1 VKINHVDGVLYVWT
15 RYIGSIVH
23 VVTSQFF
30 MRSIAIPNYRL
41 EIRKQFPQKKI
52 RVRGALRQGGKRS
65 EARASSIYTRKEKS
79 TWPLSMQAVYTS
91 KLMVLGLAWHPASNT
106 IISVDDVLYT
116 WQSYFS
122 DNESTTWLW
131 LVTRASRESIHVV
144 ALASRSSAQASE
156 ADAQVLER

>member
-41 EIRKQFPQKKI
+41 GIRKQFPQKKI

-65 EARASSIYTRKEKS
+65 KARASSIYTRKEKS

-91 KLMVLGLAWHPASNT
+91 KLMVLGLAWHPASNA

>member
-1 VKINHVDGVLYVWT
+1 MFGHD
-15 RYIGSIVH
+15 
-23 VVTSQFF
+23 TSVPLCMWLQVNSLCAASLFRITGLKF
-30 MRSIAIPNYRL
+30 ESNSL
-41 EIRKQFPQKKI
+41 KKKI

-91 KLMVLGLAWHPASNT
+91 KLMVLGLAWHPASNA

>member
-1 VKINHVDGVLYVWT
+1 MFGHD
-15 RYIGSIVH
+15 
-23 VVTSQFF
+23 TSAPLCMWLQVSSLCAASLF
-30 MRSIAIPNYRL
+30 RITGL
-41 EIRKQFPQKKI
+41 EFE
-52 RVRGALRQGGKRS
+52 S
-65 EARASSIYTRKEKS
+65 NS
-79 TWPLSMQAVYTS
+79 
-91 KLMVLGLAWHPASNT
+91 WHPASNA